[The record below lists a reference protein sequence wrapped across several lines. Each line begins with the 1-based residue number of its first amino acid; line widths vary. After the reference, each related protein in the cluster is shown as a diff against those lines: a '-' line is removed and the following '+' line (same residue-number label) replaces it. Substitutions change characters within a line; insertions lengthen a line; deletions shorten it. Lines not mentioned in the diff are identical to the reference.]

1 MKLCDKCGGYTELDD
16 MIPCAKCGRVEN
28 SMGHFSDCGIK
39 TPKCSCSA
47 PAPPAPDSGP
57 VAEKVIA
64 AFKAPNREVCK
75 SCPHPKERCSECY
88 NHEPNGNEEY
98 YLVVIQAYRD
108 LASSKQAE
116 VEELKEENA
125 VYLNLL
131 NEVLKREE
139 YDWAYSSGAASKQAE
154 VEGLVKAAQEVW
166 SSVPGS
172 YGPDDPMVMRHS
184 RALNELHAALS
195 NLGKG

>member
-28 SMGHFSDCGIK
+28 SIGHFSDCGIK

-116 VEELKEENA
+116 VE
-125 VYLNLL
+125 
-131 NEVLKREE
+131 
-139 YDWAYSSGAASKQAE
+139 
-154 VEGLVKAAQEVW
+154 GLVKAAQEVW